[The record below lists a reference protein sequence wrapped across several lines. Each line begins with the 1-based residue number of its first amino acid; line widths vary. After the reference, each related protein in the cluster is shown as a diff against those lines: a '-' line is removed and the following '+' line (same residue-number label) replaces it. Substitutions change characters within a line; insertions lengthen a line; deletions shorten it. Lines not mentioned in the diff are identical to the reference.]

1 MIPDAAATIVPY
13 DVQSRIQHAYPERF
27 EQRVTRELDNL
38 ETWVF
43 QTAEQAVEA
52 YEHPERPPSVIMVAA
67 PIPRQRGTIEG
78 RVSQV
83 EDITKRRRTFRWIV
97 VGDDSGDIRIAFHPG
112 RGGPDT
118 QGQLLRVTG
127 KVRQSGNRPMS
138 MVNPTYHLVEEPAKE
153 PNS

>member
-1 MIPDAAATIVPY
+1 
-13 DVQSRIQHAYPERF
+13 
-27 EQRVTRELDNL
+27 
-38 ETWVF
+38 
-43 QTAEQAVEA
+43 
-52 YEHPERPPSVIMVAA
+52 MVAA
-67 PIPRQRGTIEG
+67 PIPGQRGTIEG

-97 VGDDSGDIRIAFHPG
+97 VGDDSEDIRIAFHPG